1 MHHRQ
6 QKTNKQLAS
15 TTEKLQ
21 EEKLRLDALLVRQ
34 YNLIE
39 VLGKPHRRGCRTPD
53 DAAGTPDG
61 STSDGLEG
69 GLTLGALQA
78 CADCFS
84 DRQGIGALLV
94 DSATWKPA
102 QGLL

>member
-1 MHHRQ
+1 MTSFT

-39 VLGKPHRRGCRTPD
+39 VLGKPHRRGCKGGD
-53 DAAGTPDG
+53 DAGGTSEG
-61 STSDGLEG
+61 STGDGGPEG
-69 GLTLGALQA
+69 GLTLGG
-78 CADCFS
+78 CGCM
-84 DRQGIGALLV
+84 
-94 DSATWKPA
+94 
-102 QGLL
+102 